1 LPPGGTCGATCI
13 DFALNGQPQELKA
26 GDVALLRVGQSRRL
40 LRVTGVTAASAG
52 KFQVTFA
59 NISSL
64 AGRPSGLGTLRL
76 RKSETSIQRVQVVA
90 YYRTPSTG
98 TLYRATSFSVAGVP
112 AGVEVAAPV
121 EAFTPR
127 LRFQSGALAQKYNG
141 ADADTLND
149 GDRIVG
155 VEVRAKMKAERT
167 DTAVTGGA
175 EVTRWYQWRMAPR
188 NLLYEKN
195 RG

>member
-1 LPPGGTCGATCI
+1 
-13 DFALNGQPQELKA
+13 
-26 GDVALLRVGQSRRL
+26 
-40 LRVTGVTAASAG
+40 
-52 KFQVTFA
+52 
-59 NISSL
+59 
-64 AGRPSGLGTLRL
+64 
-76 RKSETSIQRVQVVA
+76 
-90 YYRTPSTG
+90 
-98 TLYRATSFSVAGVP
+98 
-112 AGVEVAAPV
+112 VEVATPV
-121 EAFTPR
+121 EVFTPR

-175 EVTRWYQWRMAPR
+175 AVTRWYQWRMAPR

-195 RG
+195 RS